1 MSTALTHAVEAKTVE
16 VNDTTIYCEVR
27 GSGQPV
33 LFISGATG
41 DAGHF
46 AQVADI
52 LADEFKVVTYDRCAN
67 SRSPRPEG
75 WTATSMREQAA
86 HAAGLLDALELAPAS
101 VFGTSAGA
109 LIALWLVLE
118 HPDSVTKAIVHEPP
132 CVNVVPSGAEFMGAV
147 HPQVE
152 AAMASG
158 GPRAAVEAF
167 LRFVAGDAAFE
178 ALEPELR
185 ERMLENGETLFAVEF
200 PAYLEGVPD
209 EAALAGVRTPVHI
222 LCGSESAPL
231 FAESSV
237 WLAER
242 LGVDAATVGGAH
254 VSYLVSPKE
263 LAERIRPLLRQAA

>member
-1 MSTALTHAVEAKTVE
+1 MSTALTRAVEAKTVE
-16 VNDTTIYCEVR
+16 ANGTRIYCEVR
-27 GSGQPV
+27 GSGLPV

-46 AQVADI
+46 AQVADV
-52 LADEFKVVTYDRCAN
+52 LADEFTVVTYDRRAN

-86 HAAGLLDALELAPAS
+86 DSAGLLDALGLAPAS

-109 LIALWLVLE
+109 LVAVWLLLE
-118 HPDSVTKAIVHEPP
+118 HPSSVSNTIMHEPP
-132 CVNVVPSGAEFMGAV
+132 FMNVVPSGAEFMETVQPA
-147 HPQVE
+147 VE

-167 LRFVAGDAAFE
+167 VRLVGGDATFE

-185 ERMLENGETLFAVEF
+185 ERMLGNGETLFAVEF
-200 PAYLEGVPD
+200 PAFFEGVPD
-209 EAALAGVRTPVHI
+209 EAALAGVRTPVHV

-231 FAESSV
+231 FAESSA

-242 LGVDAATVGGAH
+242 LGVEAATVGGAH
-254 VSYLVSPKE
+254 VPYLDSPKE
-263 LAERIRPLLRQAA
+263 LAERIRPLLRQTA